1 MEERLQKASGFQ
13 NFLANYELDKAQI
26 MEEINNFW
34 KVFKRIYYKVPK
46 CKNIILNIYE
56 SYLIQELKVI
66 ANFVDKSAEFIEQ
79 SIKLNKKNVQIISKI
94 LDSLHDFDRI
104 RY

>member
-34 KVFKRIYYKVPK
+34 KVFK
-46 CKNIILNIYE
+46 
-56 SYLIQELKVI
+56 
-66 ANFVDKSAEFIEQ
+66 EFIYKWTYGEMA
-79 SIKLNKKNVQIISKI
+79 S
-94 LDSLHDFDRI
+94 
-104 RY
+104 